1 MRYIVGL
8 IIILILVAL
17 FSLSLGQYE
26 LSISQIIDFFLYK
39 MNIGTVDNALLM
51 QNIIVEI
58 RFPRIAGSILI
69 GASLAVSGVAFQ
81 SMFKNPL
88 VSPGILGVLSGASF
102 GAALGMI
109 LFKEFIFIQAASLSF
124 GILAVFIALFI
135 SMFNKQNQLI
145 FLILGGVISSAFFSS
160 LLSITKYMA
169 DPYDELP
176 AIVYWLMGSL
186 TLIDKH
192 TIYVISIPILL
203 GIASIIF
210 LSKYLNILSLGDEEA
225 RSLGVNVKLMRS
237 IIILIATLISALTV
251 VLAGMI
257 GWVGLVIPHIARLLF
272 GSNNIII
279 VPIAALIGGIY
290 LLIIDDL
297 SRTMFNIEIPIGILT
312 SLIGIPFFAYALKNT
327 KKGWG

>member
-39 MNIGTVDNALLM
+39 INIGSVDNALLM

-58 RFPRIAGSILI
+58 RFPRIVGSILI

>member
-1 MRYIVGL
+1 MRYIIGL
-8 IIILILVAL
+8 IIVLILVAL

-58 RFPRIAGSILI
+58 RFPRIVGSILI

>member
-1 MRYIVGL
+1 MKYIITLTVLL
-8 IIILILVAL
+8 IIIAVT
-17 FSLSLGQYE
+17 SLSIGQYE
-26 LSISQIIDFFLYK
+26 LDTSQIIDFLLYK
-39 MNIGTVDNALLM
+39 VNMGTVENASIM
-51 QNIIVEI
+51 QNIIIEI
-58 RFPRIAGSILI
+58 RLPRIIGSILI

-109 LFKEFIFIQAASLSF
+109 LFKEFILIQATSLSF

-135 SMFNKQNQLI
+135 SMFNKQNQVI

-160 LLSITKYMA
+160 MLSITKYIA

-186 TLIDKH
+186 ALIDKQSVFV
-192 TIYVISIPILL
+192 TLAPMLFGIFSIM
-203 GIASIIF
+203 F
-210 LSKYLNILSLGDEEA
+210 LAKYLNVLSLGDEEA
-225 RSLGVNVKLMRS
+225 KSLGVNVKLMRS
-237 IIILIATLISALTV
+237 IIILIATFISALTV

-272 GSNNIII
+272 GPNNIII
-279 VPIAALIGGIY
+279 VPLSALLGGIY
-290 LLIIDDL
+290 LLIIDDI
-297 SRTMFNIEIPIGILT
+297 SRAMFSIEIPIGILT

-327 KKGWG
+327 KKGWR

>member
-1 MRYIVGL
+1 MRYIIGL
-8 IIILILVAL
+8 IIILILIAL

-58 RFPRIAGSILI
+58 RFPRIIGSILI

-109 LFKEFIFIQAASLSF
+109 LFKKFIFVQAASLSF

>member
-8 IIILILVAL
+8 IIILILIAL

-26 LSISQIIDFFLYK
+26 LSVSQIIDFFLYK
-39 MNIGTVDNALLM
+39 MGIGSVDNALLM

-58 RFPRIAGSILI
+58 RFPRIIGSILI

-109 LFKEFIFIQAASLSF
+109 FFKKFILVQAASLSF

-186 TLIDKH
+186 ALIDKH
-192 TIYVISIPILL
+192 TIYVVSIPILF

-290 LLIIDDL
+290 LLVIDDL

>member
-1 MRYIVGL
+1 MKS
-8 IIILILVAL
+8 ILVL
-17 FSLSLGQYE
+17 FILLIVVSVFSLSLGQYE
-26 LSISQIIDFFLYK
+26 LTISQIIDFFLYK
-39 MNIGTVDNALLM
+39 IGVSDVDNAQLM

-58 RFPRIAGSILI
+58 RFPRVVASILI
-69 GASLAVSGVAFQ
+69 GASLAISGVAFQ

-109 LFKEFIFIQAASLSF
+109 FFKEFLLIQASSFIF
-124 GILAVFIALFI
+124 GIIAVFIALFI

-145 FLILGGVISSAFFSS
+145 LLILGGVVSSAFFSS
-160 LLSITKYMA
+160 MLSITKYMA

-186 TLIDKH
+186 ALIDKH
-192 TIYVISIPILL
+192 TIYIVSIPILL
-203 GIASIIF
+203 GIFLMIF

-225 RSLGVNVKLMRS
+225 KSLGVNVKLMRFT
-237 IIILIATLISALTV
+237 IILIATFISAFTV

-272 GSNNIII
+272 GSNNIVI
-279 VPIAALIGGIY
+279 VPISALLGGIY
-290 LLIIDDL
+290 LLIIDNV
-297 SRTMFNIEIPIGILT
+297 SRTLFSVEIPIGILT
-312 SLIGIPFFAYALKNT
+312 SLIGIPFFAYALKNV

>member
-1 MRYIVGL
+1 
-8 IIILILVAL
+8 
-17 FSLSLGQYE
+17 
-26 LSISQIIDFFLYK
+26 
-39 MNIGTVDNALLM
+39 M
-51 QNIIVEI
+51 QNIIIEI
-58 RFPRIAGSILI
+58 RFPRIVSSILI
-69 GASLAVSGVAFQ
+69 GASLAISGVAFQ

-109 LFKEFIFIQAASLSF
+109 FFKEFLLIQASSFVF
-124 GILAVFIALFI
+124 GIAAVFIALFI

-145 FLILGGVISSAFFSS
+145 LLILGGVVSSAFFSS
-160 LLSITKYMA
+160 MLSITKYMA

-176 AIVYWLMGSL
+176 AIVYWMMGSL
-186 TLIDKH
+186 ALIDKQ
-192 TIYVISIPILL
+192 TIYVVSIPILL
-203 GIASIIF
+203 GIFLMIF

-225 RSLGVNVKLMRS
+225 KSLGINVKLMRFV
-237 IIILIATLISALTV
+237 IILIATFISAFTV

-279 VPIAALIGGIY
+279 VPISALLGGIY
-290 LLIIDDL
+290 LLIIDNV
-297 SRTMFNIEIPIGILT
+297 SRTMFSVEIPIGILT
-312 SLIGIPFFAYALKNT
+312 SLIGIPFFAYALKNV

>member
-1 MRYIVGL
+1 MKSILVL
-8 IIILILVAL
+8 LLLLILL
-17 FSLSLGQYE
+17 SIFSLSLGQYD
-26 LSISQIIDFFLYK
+26 LSINQIINFFLFK
-39 MNIGTVDNALLM
+39 LGFSSIENSQVM
-51 QNIIVEI
+51 QNVIIEI
-58 RFPRIAGSILI
+58 RFPRVIASILI
-69 GASLAVSGVAFQ
+69 GASLAISGVAFQ

-109 LFKEFIFIQAASLSF
+109 FFKEFLLIQASSFMF

-145 FLILGGVISSAFFSS
+145 LLILGGVVSSAFFSS
-160 LLSITKYMA
+160 MLSITKYMA

-186 TLIDKH
+186 ALIDKQ
-192 TIYVISIPILL
+192 TIYIVTIPILL
-203 GIASIIF
+203 GIFLMIF

-225 RSLGVNVKLMRS
+225 KSLGVNVKLMRFT
-237 IIILIATLISALTV
+237 IILIATFISAFTV

-279 VPIAALIGGIY
+279 VPISALLGAIY
-290 LLIIDDL
+290 LLIIDNV
-297 SRTMFNIEIPIGILT
+297 SRTLFSVEIPIGILT
-312 SLIGIPFFAYALKNT
+312 SLIGIPFFAYALKNV

>member
-1 MRYIVGL
+1 MKP
-8 IIILILVAL
+8 ILVLFILLVIIAV

-26 LSISQIIDFFLYK
+26 LSVSEIINFFLYK
-39 MNIGTVDNALLM
+39 IGIGTIDNVQLM
-51 QNIIVEI
+51 QNIIIEI
-58 RFPRIAGSILI
+58 RFPRIVSSILI
-69 GASLAVSGVAFQ
+69 GASLAISGVAFQ

-109 LFKEFIFIQAASLSF
+109 FFKEFLLIQASSFVF
-124 GILAVFIALFI
+124 GIAAVFIALFI

-145 FLILGGVISSAFFSS
+145 LLILGGVVSSAFFSS
-160 LLSITKYMA
+160 MLSITKYMA

-176 AIVYWLMGSL
+176 AIVYWMMGSL
-186 TLIDKH
+186 ALIDKQ
-192 TIYVISIPILL
+192 TIYVVSIPILL
-203 GIASIIF
+203 GIFLMIF

-225 RSLGVNVKLMRS
+225 KSLGINVKLMRFV
-237 IIILIATLISALTV
+237 IILIATFISAFTV

-279 VPIAALIGGIY
+279 VPISALLGGIY
-290 LLIIDDL
+290 LLIIDNI
-297 SRTMFNIEIPIGILT
+297 SRTMFSVEIPIGILT
-312 SLIGIPFFAYALKNT
+312 SLIGIPFFAYALKNV